1 MFGLI
6 GIQPSNRS
14 ICQKN
19 PDSAPLKYPK
29 FLRKRFV
36 MSLLHFFRR
45 PDYRSDTTQFID
57 QLKLDRPHLD
67 VAQKEARSLL
77 WDASVDRHVLKEF
90 NAGRVDQKPYVYQTK
105 G

>member
-1 MFGLI
+1 
-6 GIQPSNRS
+6 
-14 ICQKN
+14 
-19 PDSAPLKYPK
+19 
-29 FLRKRFV
+29 

-57 QLKLDRPHLD
+57 QLKVDRPHLD
-67 VAQKEARSLL
+67 TDQQNARALL

-90 NAGRVDQKPYVYQTK
+90 NAGRVAQKPYVYHNE

>member
-1 MFGLI
+1 
-6 GIQPSNRS
+6 
-14 ICQKN
+14 
-19 PDSAPLKYPK
+19 
-29 FLRKRFV
+29 

-67 VAQKEARSLL
+67 AAQTEARALL

>member
-1 MFGLI
+1 
-6 GIQPSNRS
+6 
-14 ICQKN
+14 
-19 PDSAPLKYPK
+19 
-29 FLRKRFV
+29 

-57 QLKLDRPHLD
+57 QLKVDRPHLD
-67 VAQKEARSLL
+67 TDQQNARALL

-90 NAGRVDQKPYVYQTK
+90 NAGRVAQKPYVYHNQ